1 MPDEIA
7 PITAPVEYAVL
18 VIAADCAVAMSDP
31 AATPDPILDA
41 NKPPATG
48 PTAESPAN
56 KNPPA
61 TAPAPTA
68 APTAAAAQIP
78 VVIKATPE
86 NLVDFLRYL
95 CESYS
100 VVRKYTLRIEVLVH

>member
-1 MPDEIA
+1 MPA
-7 PITAPVEYAVL
+7 
-18 VIAADCAVAMSDP
+18 IAADCKVAIIDP
-31 AATPDPILDA
+31 TATPVPILDE
-41 NKPPATG
+41 NKPLNL
-48 PTAESPAN
+48 PTAEGPAN
-56 KNPPA
+56 KNPPS